1 MPDLPVSTSPHLL
14 MPNLI
19 TDAARQDPQDMR
31 GAVRAFPDHLDI
43 GWARAEAVDD
53 LTRFFESPGQPTFDA
68 RALNGVVLVG
78 MGGSAIGGDLVR
90 TLVEAEADVPFAV
103 VRGYSLP
110 AWVSERTLVIASSYS
125 GGTEETL
132 AGYDAAVQRGARVAV
147 VTSGGEIAER
157 AAADGFP
164 TVTIPGGLQPRAA
177 LGYSF
182 GAVLRLARAL
192 GLVAL
197 PDATFHEA
205 LQEARDRATVHDLDD
220 DANPARA
227 RSAAYV
233 GNLPVIYTA
242 AGLMEAV
249 ALRWRGQIQENA
261 KHPAVGNVFPEL
273 DHNEIMGYESGPEDL
288 LSRMHVE
295 VLRDLDDHPQ
305 VQKRY
310 AATRALVASDV
321 HGWTEVHSEG
331 ESRLARM
338 LSLVQ
343 LGDAASFW
351 LAVRKGVDP
360 TPVETIQAL
369 KRTLAG

>member
-1 MPDLPVSTSPHLL
+1 MPD
-14 MPNLI
+14 LI
-19 TDAARQDPQDMR
+19 TDAALQDPQDMR
-31 GAVRAFPDHLDI
+31 GAVRAFPDHFDV
-43 GWARAEAVDD
+43 GWTRAEAVDD
-53 LTRFFESPGQPTFDA
+53 LTRFFESPDQPAFDA
-68 RALNGVVLVG
+68 RSLNGVVLVG

-90 TLVEAEADVPFAV
+90 TLVEAEADVPFVV
-103 VRGYSLP
+103 VRGYTLP

-132 AGYDAAVQRGARVAV
+132 SSYDDAVQRGARVAV

-177 LGYSF
+177 LGYSL

-197 PDATFHEA
+197 PDDTVHTA
-205 LQEARDRATVHDLDD
+205 LQEARDRALVHDLDD

-227 RSAAYV
+227 RAAAYV
-233 GNLPVIYTA
+233 GNLPVIYTG

-273 DHNEIMGYESGPEDL
+273 DHNEIMGFEAGPEDL
-288 LSRMHVE
+288 LARMHVE
-295 VLRDLDDHPQ
+295 VLRDRDDHPQ

-310 AATRALVASDV
+310 DATRALVVDDL